1 MQTLSIKCRVCKK
14 KTKHGDLDANHEMK
28 LGDGISLVQCLACG
42 VMGIE
47 RIEVKDNGEI
57 CNS

>member
-1 MQTLSIKCRVCKK
+1 MQVLSIKCRVCKK
-14 KTKHGDLDANHEMK
+14 VTKHGDLDANHEMK

-47 RIEVKDNGEI
+47 QIEVKNEI
-57 CNS
+57 I

>member
-14 KTKHGDLDANHEMK
+14 KTKHADLDAANEMK
-28 LGDGISLVQCLACG
+28 LGDGVALVQCAECG

-47 RIEVKDNGEI
+47 QIEVKDGN
-57 CNS
+57 

>member
-14 KTKHGDLDANHEMK
+14 QTKHGILDAGYEMK
-28 LGDGISLVQCLACG
+28 LGDGISLVQCLKCG

-47 RIEVKDNGEI
+47 QIEVKNEI
-57 CNS
+57 V